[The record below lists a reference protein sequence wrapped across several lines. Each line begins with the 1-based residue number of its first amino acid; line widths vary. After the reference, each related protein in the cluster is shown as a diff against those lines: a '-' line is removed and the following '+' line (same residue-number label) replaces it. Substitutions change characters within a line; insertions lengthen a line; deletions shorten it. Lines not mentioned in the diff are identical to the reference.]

1 MNKDLVIKCLK
12 ESIDSKVVFLQQSLE
27 DLKHDLSMDTKSSAG
42 DKHETSRAMVH
53 LEQEKLSKQLRD
65 FLNMKDVVNKLL
77 NNTSGQRINSGS
89 LIKANNDWFLI
100 SVPFGTLTI
109 DNQKVFILS
118 PQSPIGQLLL
128 NKKVGDE
135 IVFNGNHRVILSIF

>member
-27 DLKHDLSMDTKSSAG
+27 DLKRDLSMDTKSSAG

-53 LEQEKLSKQLRD
+53 LEQEKLSKQLQD
-65 FLNMKDVVNKLL
+65 FLNMKEVVNKLSD
-77 NNTSGQRINSGS
+77 NTSSQCVNNGN
-89 LIKANNDWFLI
+89 LVKANDDWFFMA
-100 SVPFGTLTI
+100 VPFGAITI
-109 DNQKVFILS
+109 DNQKVFVLS

-128 NKKVGDE
+128 HKKEGDE
-135 IVFNGNHRVILSIF
+135 IVYNGNHRIINSIL